1 MRITGGTLGGRKLIA
16 PEDNRVRPTSDRA
29 RQAAFNI
36 LSHNDFGIGFS
47 LEGAR
52 VADLFAGT
60 GALGIEAISHGGA
73 FCLFVDDSAES
84 RALIRQN
91 VEALGLTGITKIWR
105 RDATNL
111 GPAAAGSGGPF
122 DLAFLDPPYRKN
134 LIAPALTALREGWLS
149 EKALIVAECGE
160 DEKVETD
167 FRVLDERTYG
177 DTRVMFLTA
186 PE

>member
-1 MRITGGTLGGRKLIA
+1 
-16 PEDNRVRPTSDRA
+16 
-29 RQAAFNI
+29 
-36 LSHNDFGIGFS
+36 
-47 LEGAR
+47 
-52 VADLFAGT
+52 
-60 GALGIEAISHGGA
+60 
-73 FCLFVDDSAES
+73 
-84 RALIRQN
+84 LIRQN

-167 FRVLDERTYG
+167 FRLLDERVYG
-177 DTRVMFLTA
+177 DTRVLFLTA